1 MTGSAASEGR
11 YDILVFCS
19 DQHSAGAA
27 GFMGDPLCQ
36 TPELDRIAASG
47 MVFDNAYTACPL
59 CVPARAALMTARM
72 PSRLGV
78 FDNQGDYRSSE
89 VTFAHL
95 HALAGYQSVL
105 IGRMHFVGM
114 DFRHGF
120 TRRLGKDFT
129 GSYWGYSAACRP
141 DLREYAKGLRQQGC
155 LELIGNG
162 DTPVREYDR
171 QVTAAALDYL
181 SRDHDRPQL
190 IVVGTYGPHFP
201 YIADGPR
208 MDRLRPLV
216 QSSCQAE
223 TLEYQIPPLLRKVQE
238 APWEDIVELRCAYYA
253 LIEEM
258 DQQIG
263 QVYGAFRR
271 YLNRTGRKGVFVYLS
286 DHGDQIGYKGLYG
299 KQTFFERSAKIPLVF
314 AGDGIGRGRS
324 SASVSIMDVG
334 PTLCQ
339 LNQTPPFPS
348 ADGISLAPALRG
360 GALEDR
366 QAVAEFYE
374 TLDGV
379 PWVGRMIHQDG
390 KKFIRY
396 SGGQEH
402 VLLFDTE
409 RDPGEERNLA
419 GDYPGLCAQLG
430 DRLNRSPAGPDRRA
444 DYQDCLERYRLLSRL
459 GPAHPEWNPDTF
471 TASERV
477 RHVRDPWRRP
487 APQAE
492 QGGM

>member
-129 GSYWGYSAACRP
+129 GSYWGYSAVCRP

-155 LELIGNG
+155 LELIGSG

-208 MDRLRPLV
+208 MDRLRPLA
-216 QSSCQAE
+216 QSSCRE
-223 TLEYQIPPLLRKVQE
+223 
-238 APWEDIVELRCAYYA
+238 
-253 LIEEM
+253 
-258 DQQIG
+258 
-263 QVYGAFRR
+263 
-271 YLNRTGRKGVFVYLS
+271 
-286 DHGDQIGYKGLYG
+286 
-299 KQTFFERSAKIPLVF
+299 
-314 AGDGIGRGRS
+314 IGR
-324 SASVSIMDVG
+324 A
-334 PTLCQ
+334 
-339 LNQTPPFPS
+339 
-348 ADGISLAPALRG
+348 
-360 GALEDR
+360 
-366 QAVAEFYE
+366 
-374 TLDGV
+374 
-379 PWVGRMIHQDG
+379 
-390 KKFIRY
+390 
-396 SGGQEH
+396 H
-402 VLLFDTE
+402 V
-409 RDPGEERNLA
+409 
-419 GDYPGLCAQLG
+419 
-430 DRLNRSPAGPDRRA
+430 
-444 DYQDCLERYRLLSRL
+444 
-459 GPAHPEWNPDTF
+459 
-471 TASERV
+471 
-477 RHVRDPWRRP
+477 
-487 APQAE
+487 
-492 QGGM
+492 